1 MKNIVYIIIEVLEY
15 YTTPIIR
22 TFMQDEPKRVPIK
35 VVYENNTRN
44 APYPPIHL

>member
-35 VVYENNTRN
+35 VVNGHISRESPYHTTR
-44 APYPPIHL
+44 L